1 MRPEGGFSPPLP
13 YLACVEAE
21 NPKDEAWVEARLVDP
36 PLAATRRNARR
47 TALVMYGLG
56 DDRPGVERA
65 LGSAA
70 FHPAIACDAAAWAW
84 EQLQEA
90 DAPLRRAAASG
101 E

>member
-1 MRPEGGFSPPLP
+1 
-13 YLACVEAE
+13 
-21 NPKDEAWVEARLVDP
+21 
-36 PLAATRRNARR
+36 
-47 TALVMYGLG
+47 MYGLG

-70 FHPAIACDAAAWAW
+70 FHPVIARDAAAWAW